1 MALARID
8 VGIEDSRGRV
18 LARAAQHE
26 GAVWWAVQ
34 LRGARV
40 ATGIV
45 PDPPGKTRDV
55 PAWLRGRVHEL
66 WGRAPAEVTLADG
79 DVGLDDWTP
88 GAVEVADD
96 AAPALRVQQV
106 VDNAG
111 ELVAEVRPVDGDAVV
126 VAPDGTEV
134 ARHVGGAR
142 SAATLREVVRRLAPP
157 PPAARVQIRRVRG

>member
-55 PAWLRGRVHEL
+55 PAWLRGRVRWQYASRDRWRGWSFNL
-66 WGRAPAEVTLADG
+66 YCAIAKGMRG
-79 DVGLDDWTP
+79 SY
-88 GAVEVADD
+88 
-96 AAPALRVQQV
+96 R
-106 VDNAG
+106 
-111 ELVAEVRPVDGDAVV
+111 RY
-126 VAPDGTEV
+126 
-134 ARHVGGAR
+134 
-142 SAATLREVVRRLAPP
+142 RESLC
-157 PPAARVQIRRVRG
+157 